1 MFVLVNNARITRFSK
16 YACILILS
24 SVVTFVYEDIVTEDD
39 YFLGLKAGITTETK
53 VHLLGNRSQISAA
66 TDDTK

>member
-1 MFVLVNNARITRFSK
+1 
-16 YACILILS
+16 
-24 SVVTFVYEDIVTEDD
+24 VTFVYEDIVTEDD